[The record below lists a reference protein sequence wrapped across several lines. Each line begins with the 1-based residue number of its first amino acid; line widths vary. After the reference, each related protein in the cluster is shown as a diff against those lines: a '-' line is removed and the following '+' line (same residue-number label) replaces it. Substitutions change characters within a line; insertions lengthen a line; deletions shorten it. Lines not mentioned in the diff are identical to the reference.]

1 MPTLGN
7 IISSVQLPNGTEYNI
22 VAHSV
27 INALTINI
35 GGANTVYDGSEV
47 KAVNLNTAAIENAI
61 GYNIV
66 SSISSTSSPSDAN
79 SIATVEA
86 IKNYAG
92 TASDFDGNLSAE
104 LNGSSLEIEVGQVNT
119 KVSLNHTH
127 TFTPCITTTKTS
139 VVSALK
145 PASINNFLSA
155 SVSANTLILNA
166 STLSVSVSATTT
178 SVVNGVSGSTGTTT
192 ALSWN

>member
-1 MPTLGN
+1 MAIGD
-7 IISSVQLPNGTEYNI
+7 ISSIQLPNGSEYNI

-27 INALTINI
+27 LSALTINI
-35 GGANTVYDGSEV
+35 GGTNARYNGATNV
-47 KAVNLNTAAIENAI
+47 AVNLNTAAIESAT

-66 SSISSTSSPSDAN
+66 SSIDPNSTIGDAN

-119 KVSLNHTH
+119 SVSLNHTH
-127 TFTPCITTTKTS
+127 TLTANISTSKTN
-139 VVSALK
+139 VVSALQ
-145 PASINNFLSA
+145 PASVNNFLSA
-155 SVSANTLILNA
+155 TVNANTLVLGAN
-166 STLSVSVSATTT
+166 TLQITVPT
-178 SVVNGVSGSTGTTT
+178 TTT
-192 ALSWN
+192 AVVNYVTGTANTTSTIDWK